1 MQRAEIAELIEY
13 LSLIDGRKVTPEK
26 IQAWFDVIGF
36 LDYAAA
42 KAAMLECQRD
52 SAIAYIEPKHIVSAA
67 ARIKERARNEA
78 ARVPSLETKAQI
90 NGTRMPKCEH
100 GIGILFC
107 DPCCKQAAVL
117 AGLIK

>member
-13 LSLIDGRKVTPEK
+13 LSLIDGRKITPEK

-36 LDYAAA
+36 LDYATA

-78 ARVPSLETKAQI
+78 ARVPSLETKPQI

-107 DPCCKQAAVL
+107 DPCCRQAAVL